1 MEEENLKDLKEES
14 EVETLYETFADLAS
28 SLSEEHSALAI
39 AAVMNAVSMSIYKTA
54 MSEEDYDKMAELI
67 YDLRHDVQTFSTE
80 SDTQETIH

>member
-1 MEEENLKDLKEES
+1 MEEEDLKEQA

-28 SLSEEHSALAI
+28 SRSEEHSALAI

-67 YDLRHDVQTFSTE
+67 YDLRHEVQTFSTE
-80 SDTQETIH
+80 SDIQGTIH

>member
-1 MEEENLKDLKEES
+1 MEEESLKEES
-14 EVETLYETFADLAS
+14 EVETLYETFADLATTLS
-28 SLSEEHSALAI
+28 SEHSALAI

-67 YDLRHDVQTFSTE
+67 YELRHDVQTFSTY